1 MNFAIA
7 LFIAIVLPAIAWA
20 DGGHPVVVDAH
31 ALAHLVYFGLPIA
44 VVGIVTLAVRK
55 AKAALTR

>member
-44 VVGIVTLAVRK
+44 VVYKKLIPPPH
-55 AKAALTR
+55 